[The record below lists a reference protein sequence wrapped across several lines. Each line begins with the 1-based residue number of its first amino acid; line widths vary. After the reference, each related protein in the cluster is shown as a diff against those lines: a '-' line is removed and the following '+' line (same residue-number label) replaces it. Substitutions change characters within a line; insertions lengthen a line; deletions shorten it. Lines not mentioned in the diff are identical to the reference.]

1 MKFKSVAIGCVL
13 ACVVLSVHSLTLG
26 RSRGAAWIGQ
36 PLELVV
42 QVQLDPGQTDGA
54 VCAEADVFH
63 ADSRQDPAR
72 IRVSTEPTAQPDTFN
87 VRITSAALVDEP
99 VVTVYLRAGCT
110 QKSSRKYVLL
120 ADFPS
125 EGNAP
130 LSRAPEPVAPVV
142 PTVVPASSAGT
153 SGTATSSSTA
163 SGESPTALSQN
174 APVAKPEPQRPPK
187 PVVPRKE
194 VVKEPAAKP
203 VTPAAS
209 KPSPPK
215 PAAPPPVK
223 ESKPR
228 LKLDPLENLT
238 ERIKTLESTTVA
250 LPPENAASDAGRM
263 EQLQNDVRAL
273 LEQAAKNEASLTAMR
288 VRMEKAEAE
297 RVPMAVVYGLVA
309 LIVASLGG
317 LAYLW
322 TRRQRNLVW
331 EQASPVAPLQPSR
344 PARDDLPETAPQGE
358 TRPQAST
365 PGKPLA
371 PEPDSGVDV
380 NLMDMDEESFSEL
393 MEVKPPPTKAAK

>member
-1 MKFKSVAIGCVL
+1 MRFKSVAIGCAL
-13 ACVVLSVHSLTLG
+13 LSVVLSVHSLTLG

-42 QVQLDPGQTDGA
+42 QVQLDPGQTDGG

-72 IRVSTEPTAQPDTFN
+72 VRISTEPTAQPDTFN

-99 VVTVYLRAGCT
+99 VVTVYMRAGCT

-120 ADFPS
+120 ADYPT
-125 EGNAP
+125 EGSAP

-142 PTVVPASSAGT
+142 PTIVPSTSASAAAP
-153 SGTATSSSTA
+153 ATSAASTDN
-163 SGESPTALSQN
+163 PTAPAQTAAA
-174 APVAKPEPQRPPK
+174 APKPEREPPPK
-187 PVVPRKE
+187 PVVVRKE
-194 VVKEPAAKP
+194 AVKQPATKPVAPAAN
-203 VTPAAS
+203 
-209 KPSPPK
+209 KPSPTK
-215 PAAPPPVK
+215 PAAPSPAK

-250 LPPENAASDAGRM
+250 LPPENAASDSQRM
-263 EQLQNDVRAL
+263 ERLQNDVRAL

-288 VRMEKAEAE
+288 LRMEKAESE

-322 TRRQRNLVW
+322 TRRQRSPMW
-331 EQASPVAPLQPSR
+331 EQGDPVAPLQPSR
-344 PARDDLPETAPQGE
+344 PAPSDQHETAPQGE
-358 TRPQAST
+358 TRPQASA
-365 PGKPLA
+365 PGKSLA
-371 PEPDSGVDV
+371 PEPESGVDV
-380 NLMDMDEESFSEL
+380 NLMDMDEESFSKL
-393 MEVKPPPTKAAK
+393 MDVKPPPTKAAK